1 MGKYKV
7 TRKQLLKEPD
17 EFITFSARAISF
29 FKAHKN
35 PLIVSTA
42 VFCALIV
49 GFAAYRYMNTR
60 WENDAS
66 LAVHEVVTQY
76 EKSLTDGQ
84 SPSQAL
90 AGVETAITG
99 VLSRYGGQ
107 SAGQMGRLFY
117 ADAVLAAGKFA
128 EAISLYRE
136 TLPHF
141 EAGSF
146 FQYRILDSIA
156 QAHIA
161 LKQYDAAVTALQQ
174 VADGAG
180 PGMADAALFQIG
192 QVYNATGDPARRDA
206 AFKSL
211 SEKYP
216 NSQYIHLIDV
226 QVQAG

>member
-17 EFITFSARAISF
+17 EFITFSARSILF
-29 FKAHKN
+29 FNTHKKI
-35 PLIVSTA
+35 LIVSA
-42 VFCALIV
+42 VGFFALIV
-49 GFAAYRYMNTR
+49 GFATYRYLNTQ

-66 LAVHEVVTQY
+66 LAVHKIVTQY

-84 SPSQAL
+84 SPTQAL
-90 AGVETAITG
+90 NGIETAMTG
-99 VLSRYGGQ
+99 ALNRYGGQ

-117 ADAVLAAGKFA
+117 ADALLAAGKFA

-136 TLPHF
+136 TLKHID
-141 EAGSF
+141 AGSF

-192 QVYNATGDPARRDA
+192 QVFNVTGDPARRDI

-216 NSQYIHLIDV
+216 NSQYVNLIDG
-226 QVQAG
+226 QTQSG